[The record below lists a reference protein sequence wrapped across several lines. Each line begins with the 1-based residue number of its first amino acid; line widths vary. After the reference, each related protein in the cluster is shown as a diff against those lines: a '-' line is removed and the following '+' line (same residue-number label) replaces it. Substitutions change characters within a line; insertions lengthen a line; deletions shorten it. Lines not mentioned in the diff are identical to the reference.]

1 MQSSTNNN
9 DFLCYGLV
17 LATGDCTLF
26 LSIDMEVQW
35 RMTVVCGCLIQV
47 VASYIVF
54 DSMTP
59 VAAWCN
65 SFTLLSH
72 TTHYYTLYLTTEE
85 RGRKWAVLQHRRCI
99 GYLYCFYLIASGLF
113 HFLYYSILLSTYLIN

>member
-1 MQSSTNNN
+1 MQP
-9 DFLCYGLV
+9 V
-17 LATGDCTLF
+17 LLQQA
-26 LSIDMEVQW
+26 
-35 RMTVVCGCLIQV
+35 VVCGCSIQAV
-47 VASYIVF
+47 RLAAVL

-65 SFTLLSH
+65 SFLLLLH

-99 GYLYCFYLIASGLF
+99 GYLYCSYLVASSVL
-113 HFLYYSILLSTYLIN
+113 HCLHCSTLSLLCLID